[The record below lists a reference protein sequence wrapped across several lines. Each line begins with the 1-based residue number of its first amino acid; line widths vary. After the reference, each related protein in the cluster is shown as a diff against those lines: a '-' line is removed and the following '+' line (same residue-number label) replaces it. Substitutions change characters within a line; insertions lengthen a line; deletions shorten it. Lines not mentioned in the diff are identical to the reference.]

1 MNFLKAIKRTAA
13 LAIATASLAV
23 QAAPVRATAS
33 YDEMWEDHMVLVRV
47 IQEHGVQV
55 HVNYKTCGTEGM
67 EHALGY
73 YQGLRRLLVVCQQA
87 GSNTGAH
94 YTWSREDF
102 DTLRHEAQHFIQD
115 CRRGGRHDHELW
127 PMYRNPMAF
136 ARGILGE
143 EYVAHILKSYGD
155 RGASTET
162 LILEA
167 EAFAVAAQ
175 NDPIEQARD
184 VIKYC
189 GPKR

>member
-1 MNFLKAIKRTAA
+1 MNFLKAFKRTAA
-13 LAIATASLAV
+13 LAIATASIAV
-23 QAAPVRATAS
+23 QAAPARATPT
-33 YDEMWEDHMVLVRV
+33 YDEAWDHHMVLVRV

-73 YQGLRRLLVVCQQA
+73 YQGRNRLLVVCQQA
-87 GSNTGAH
+87 GSNRGAH
-94 YTWSREDF
+94 YQWTGEDF

-115 CRRGGRHDHELW
+115 CRRGERHDHKLW

-143 EYVAHILKSYGD
+143 EYVARILKAYGD
-155 RGASTET
+155 RGASHEI
-162 LILEA
+162 LILEL

-175 NDPIEQARD
+175 NDPIGQARD

-189 GPKR
+189 GPKG

>member
-1 MNFLKAIKRTAA
+1 MNFFQAIKRATA
-13 LAIATASLAV
+13 LAIATAALAV
-23 QAAPVRATAS
+23 QATPVRATAN
-33 YDEMWEDHMVLVRV
+33 YDEMWEDHMVLVRT

-55 HVNYKTCGTEGM
+55 HVNYRTCGTEGM

-73 YQGLRRLLVVCQQA
+73 YQGLKRLLVVCQEA

-94 YTWSREDF
+94 STWSREDF

-115 CRRGGRHDHELW
+115 CRRGERHDHELW

-136 ARGILGE
+136 ARGILGPE
-143 EYVAHILKSYGD
+143 SVARILRAYGD
-155 RGASTET
+155 RGASSEI
-162 LILEA
+162 LILEV

-175 NDPIEQARD
+175 NDPIGQARD

-189 GPKR
+189 GRKG